1 MENSGGQWAILPAM
15 VRYDPH
21 LPPNAKLIYAEIA
34 AKINEEGYCFAHN
47 RYFAERFKLKEDTVS
62 SLIKRLA
69 DNEYIKLD
77 LDTSRGNMDKRRI
90 YLTSKPYDFTG
101 KISEGGIGFKSGTGK
116 ISEGVSDLNPVP
128 LENNNLKLNNP
139 YNPPAGE
146 GTPPKKKKR
155 KPEHKDRP
163 DFEPDIFDSFWS
175 AYPRGENKQAAIRA
189 WDKLKPDA
197 ELRHAMAVGLKRQ
210 LQSPDWQQGFGIP
223 HASTWINGRRWEDEL
238 GKAVPNYPEIPE
250 RQGGYEQW

>member
-1 MENSGGQWAILPAM
+1 MECSGGQWAILPAM

-90 YLTSKPYDFTG
+90 YLTGKPYDFTG
-101 KISEGGIGFKSGTGK
+101 KISEEGIGFKSGTGK
-116 ISEGVSDLNPVP
+116 ISEGVSDLNPG
-128 LENNNLKLNNP
+128 LIENSNLKLNTP
-139 YNPPAGE
+139 YSPPEGD
-146 GTPPKKKKR
+146 GTPKPKKKGR
-155 KPEHKDRP
+155 SREWKPTTEHESER
-163 DFEPDIFDSFWS
+163 FEKFWS
-175 AYPRGENKQAAIRA
+175 VYPAKFKGGRQRAIRA
-189 WDKLKPDA
+189 WDHLKPDEA
-197 ELRHAMAVGLKRQ
+197 LLDEMAKGLDAQ
-210 LQSPDWQQGFGIP
+210 LKSENWRAGFGIP
-223 HASTWINGRRWEDEL
+223 HASTWLNDYRWTDEVVNEAPEPSIEERR
-238 GKAVPNYPEIPE
+238 
-250 RQGGYEQW
+250 YEQW

>member
-1 MENSGGQWAILPAM
+1 MANATGGQWAILPAM
-15 VRYDPH
+15 VRYDPK

-47 RYFAERFKLKEDTVS
+47 QYFAERFKLKADTVS

-69 DNEYIKLD
+69 DAEYIQID
-77 LDTSRGNMDKRRI
+77 LAPQRGNYDKRRI
-90 YLTSKPYDFTG
+90 YLTGKPYDFTG

-139 YNPPAGE
+139 HNPPQGDGKPRRKSREA
-146 GTPPKKKKR
+146 KKA
-155 KPEHKDRP
+155 PDYRP
-163 DFEPDIFDSFWS
+163 DMFDRFWQL
-175 AYPRGENKQAAIRA
+175 YPRGENKQGAIRA
-189 WDKLKPDA
+189 WDKLKPDESLMQSMSKA
-197 ELRHAMAVGLKRQ
+197 LKAQLMSDQWMAGI
-210 LQSPDWQQGFGIP
+210 GIP
-223 HASTWINGRRWEDEL
+223 YASTWLNGHRWEDEL
-238 GKAVPNYPEIPE
+238 EKALPNYPGIPE

>member
-1 MENSGGQWAILPAM
+1 MECSGGQWAILPAM

-90 YLTSKPYDFTG
+90 YLTGKPYDFTG
-101 KISEGGIGFKSGTGK
+101 KISEEGIGFKSGTGK
-116 ISEGVSDLNPVP
+116 ISEGVSDLNPG
-128 LENNNLKLNNP
+128 LIENSNLKLNTP
-139 YNPPAGE
+139 YSPPEGD
-146 GTPPKKKKR
+146 GTPKPKKKGRRADYK
-155 KPEHKDRP
+155 ERP
-163 DFEPDIFDSFWS
+163 DFEPDIFDDFWK

-197 ELRHAMAVGLKRQ
+197 ELRHAMALGLKRQ
-210 LQSPDWQQGFGIP
+210 LKSPDWQQGFGIP
-223 HASTWINGRRWEDEL
+223 HASTWINGRRWEDDL
-238 GKAVPNYPEIPE
+238 NKAASAVPEQEE
-250 RQGGYEQW
+250 RRQSAWI

>member
-77 LDTSRGNMDKRRI
+77 LDTSRGNVDKRRI
-90 YLTSKPYDFTG
+90 YLTGKPYDFTG

-116 ISEGVSDLNPVP
+116 ISEGVSDLNPIP

-139 YNPPAGE
+139 HNPPEGE
-146 GTPPKKKKR
+146 GTPPKKRKR

-163 DFEPDIFDSFWS
+163 DFEPDIFDLFWS
-175 AYPRGENKQAAIRA
+175 AYPRGENKQGAIRA

-223 HASTWINGRRWEDEL
+223 HASTWINGRRWEDDL
-238 GKAVPNYPEIPE
+238 GKAAPNNPEIPE
-250 RQGGYEQW
+250 RQGGYERW